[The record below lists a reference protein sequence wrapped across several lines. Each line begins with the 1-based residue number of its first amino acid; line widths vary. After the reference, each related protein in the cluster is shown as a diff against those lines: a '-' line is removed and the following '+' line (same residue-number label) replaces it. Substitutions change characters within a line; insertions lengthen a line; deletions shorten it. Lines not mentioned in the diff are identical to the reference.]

1 MNEVPY
7 RAPPLTETAIEAMVG
22 WSFFHAHFG
31 FGVSLLVG
39 FCSKL
44 RTGELTSL
52 RSSHIFMKSPKSP
65 AISLELTNGG
75 KPVGAP
81 DSGTLTVGVALQ
93 WLWMWKQSVK
103 PQAMF
108 VSSVSVW
115 RDLFAQCIDALQ
127 LGLFQF
133 RPYSLRRGGATL
145 WFSKHGSF
153 DKLLVAGRWQAAK
166 TAQTYLNEGMAVLA
180 DMKLPNKTLLPC
192 VRVFH
197 NQVSPP
203 HLSTRSRRRKKG
215 DVEGRLFLPHF

>member
-1 MNEVPY
+1 
-7 RAPPLTETAIEAMVG
+7 
-22 WSFFHAHFG
+22 
-31 FGVSLLVG
+31 
-39 FCSKL
+39 
-44 RTGELTSL
+44 
-52 RSSHIFMKSPKSP
+52 MKSPKSP
-65 AISLELTNGG
+65 ASSLELTNGG